1 MLINVTTGHVK
12 KESCAN
18 VDVENR
24 EGRIEQTGKKC
35 PFFYIMF

>member
-1 MLINVTTGHVK
+1 MLILNETTGHVK
-12 KESCAN
+12 KDSRAN

-35 PFFYIMF
+35 LFFIMF